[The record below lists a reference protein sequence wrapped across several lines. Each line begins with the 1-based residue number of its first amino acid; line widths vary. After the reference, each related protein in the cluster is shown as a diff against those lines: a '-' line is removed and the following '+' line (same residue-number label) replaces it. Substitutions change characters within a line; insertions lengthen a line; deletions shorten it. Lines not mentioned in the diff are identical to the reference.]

1 VNVPNLHLSP
11 RARKAQAF
19 SLVEVVLAIGVTSF
33 ALLGM
38 VALLPMGLKTS
49 HQAADAMTEA
59 QIVQYARN
67 QLEMTPFTNL
77 STWVSNPL
85 YFDNQ
90 GLPSTATDAQQIY
103 KATFAI
109 GDVQLSTSGSGA
121 GSILG
126 ANANAPNAAADATL
140 VQLTIV
146 NRTMAGAAAT
156 NVFPIVVPNSGF

>member
-1 VNVPNLHLSP
+1 V
-11 RARKAQAF
+11 RQGQAF

-77 STWVSNPL
+77 SAWVSNPL

-90 GLPSTATDAQQIY
+90 GLPTTATDAEQIY
-103 KATFAI
+103 KATFAV
-109 GDVQLSTSGSGA
+109 GNVQLSTGGGSA
-121 GSILG
+121 GSVLG
-126 ANANAPNAAADATL
+126 VNPNAPNGVADASL

-146 NRTMAGAAAT
+146 NRTMAGPAAT
-156 NVFPIVVPNSGF
+156 NVFPIVVPNAGF